1 MSPRIAIGRRRP
13 AKAERDELPTRHN
26 LRGIRQLLHHSDPSG
41 FDPLRSFATD
51 RFREA
56 NPGMIEVA
64 GLFRQVHLAQ
74 KCLEARIGAEAFQFR
89 FQF

>member
-1 MSPRIAIGRRRP
+1 MAAILANGRYWASNFAFLTSAPGRTETLARVSR
-13 AKAERDELPTRHN
+13 KRSLP
-26 LRGIRQLLHHSDPSG
+26 
-41 FDPLRSFATD
+41 DPLRSFATD